1 MFYLILNSII
11 LESVNDINNFICDR
25 CVNKTVVLQVSS
37 DFRSNRKDDF

>member
-1 MFYLILNSII
+1 MYYLILNSIV
-11 LESVNDINNFICDR
+11 LESINDINNFIYDR